1 MFSMN
6 RQRGSG
12 LQSVNI
18 WPGFVDALSA
28 LLMVVIFVLM
38 IFMVAQFYLSNL
50 LSGQEETVS
59 QLTAQV
65 EELDTLLEVERDES
79 RSMRSRVTEMSADL
93 QAAIEDRDALRSSL
107 TSVRAERDSAQRQLA
122 DAVRL
127 NRELT
132 AESEQLDSRLAD
144 AVETIDA
151 DRETIELQLQEIASL
166 QADLQALRSVRDDLE
181 IQVASLEFV
190 RRNLEDDV
198 AAGVAEIEDRENT
211 IAAMAADL
219 ADAEGNVD
227 ALQTQTADAEE
238 EIDRARNALTAA
250 RGEVDAFE
258 RSLRLTEE
266 NRERLMA
273 ELAAAR
279 DRTEGLAET
288 LSTEQERTVLAQ
300 RQIEERDIR
309 IEELTARLSSTQ
321 GLLDQQLD
329 LRREAEGRVAVLDQ
343 EILDLRNQL
352 DRVESL
358 LAESE
363 SQIDSRDVEIAQLEG
378 RLNQALLREVE
389 ELTQYRSEF
398 FGRLRQVLGGRE
410 DVRIVGD
417 RFIFQSEVLFPTGS
431 ADLQQGGRQQL
442 AELADELMA
451 VAEQFPPEVDWIL
464 RVDGHTD
471 TIPIATP
478 DFPSNWELS
487 TARAV
492 EVVKYLADQGI
503 PQSRLAAA
511 GFGEHQPI
519 AEGTS
524 PEALARNRRI
534 ELQLDRAAS
543 DSEAEIVDG
552 FEPGIPADAIP
563 GATGTPEAPSDN
575 DDGDDNP
582 A

>member
-28 LLMVVIFVLM
+28 LLMVIIFVLM

-59 QLTAQV
+59 QLASQV
-65 EELDTLLEVERDES
+65 EELDTLLEIERDEN
-79 RSMRSRVTEMSADL
+79 REMRGQITEMSADL
-93 QAAIEDRDALRSSL
+93 QAAVEDREALRSSL
-107 TSVRAERDSAQRQLA
+107 TSLRSERESAERQLA

-132 AESEQLDSRLAD
+132 AETEQLDRRLAD

-151 DRETIELQLQEIASL
+151 DQETIELQLQEIASL

-181 IQVASLEFV
+181 IQVASLELV
-190 RRNLEDDV
+190 RRSLEDEV
-198 AAGVAEIEDRENT
+198 AEGVATVEERDMT

-219 ADAEGNVD
+219 IEAETDIETLRSETV
-227 ALQTQTADAEE
+227 AAED
-238 EIDRARNALTAA
+238 EIDVARRALSAA
-250 RGEVDAFE
+250 QAEVDTLE
-258 RSLRLTEE
+258 QSLRLTEE

-273 ELAAAR
+273 ELAAVR
-279 DRTEGLAET
+279 DRTQDLSES

-300 RQIEERDIR
+300 RQLDERDIR
-309 IEELTARLSSTQ
+309 IEELSARLSATQ
-321 GLLDQQLD
+321 GLLEEQLD

-343 EILDLRNQL
+343 EVLDLRNQL
-352 DRVESL
+352 DRVEAL
-358 LAESE
+358 LAVSE
-363 SQIDSRDVEIAQLEG
+363 EQVDAQDLEIAQLEG

-431 ADLQQGGRQQL
+431 ATLQQGGQSQL
-442 AELADELMA
+442 AELADELMS
-451 VAEQFPPEVDWIL
+451 VAEQFPPDVDWIL

-471 TIPIATP
+471 TVPISTP
-478 DFPSNWELS
+478 EFPSNWELS
-487 TARAV
+487 AARAL
-492 EVVKYLADQGI
+492 EVVKFLADQGI
-503 PQSRLAAA
+503 PEDRLAAA

-519 AEGTS
+519 ADGTS

-534 ELQLDRAAS
+534 ELQLDRGTS
-543 DSEAEIVDG
+543 SSESEIVDAYDPDLPT
-552 FEPGIPADAIP
+552 EDVSETPDPASAVQ
-563 GATGTPEAPSDN
+563 
-575 DDGDDNP
+575 
-582 A
+582 

>member
-28 LLMVVIFVLM
+28 LLMVIIFVLM

-59 QLTAQV
+59 QLASQV
-65 EELDTLLEVERDES
+65 EELDTLLEIERDEN
-79 RSMRSRVTEMSADL
+79 REMRGQITEMSADL
-93 QAAIEDRDALRSSL
+93 QAAVEDREALRSSL
-107 TSVRAERDSAQRQLA
+107 TSLRSERESAERQLA

-132 AESEQLDSRLAD
+132 AETEQLDRRLAD

-151 DRETIELQLQEIASL
+151 DQETIELQLQEIASL

-181 IQVASLEFV
+181 IQVASLELV
-190 RRNLEDDV
+190 RRSLEDEV
-198 AAGVAEIEDRENT
+198 AEGVATVEERDMT

-219 ADAEGNVD
+219 IEAETDIETLRSETV
-227 ALQTQTADAEE
+227 AAED
-238 EIDRARNALTAA
+238 EIDVARRALSAA
-250 RGEVDAFE
+250 QAEVDTLE
-258 RSLRLTEE
+258 QSLRLTEE

-273 ELAAAR
+273 ELAAVR
-279 DRTEGLAET
+279 DRTQDLSES

-300 RQIEERDIR
+300 RQLDERDIR
-309 IEELTARLSSTQ
+309 IEELSARLSATQ
-321 GLLDQQLD
+321 GLLEEQLD

-343 EILDLRNQL
+343 EVLDLRNQL
-352 DRVESL
+352 DRVEAL
-358 LAESE
+358 LAVSE
-363 SQIDSRDVEIAQLEG
+363 EQVDAQDLEIAQLEG

-431 ADLQQGGRQQL
+431 ATLQQGGQSQL
-442 AELADELMA
+442 AELADELMS
-451 VAEQFPPEVDWIL
+451 VAEQFPPDVDWIL

-471 TIPIATP
+471 TVPISTP
-478 DFPSNWELS
+478 EFPSNWELS
-487 TARAV
+487 AARAL
-492 EVVKYLADQGI
+492 EVVKFLADQGI
-503 PQSRLAAA
+503 PEDRLAAA

-519 AEGTS
+519 ADGTS

-534 ELQLDRAAS
+534 ELQLDRGTSSSESETVDAYDPDLPTEDVSETPDPAS
-543 DSEAEIVDG
+543 AVQ
-552 FEPGIPADAIP
+552 
-563 GATGTPEAPSDN
+563 
-575 DDGDDNP
+575 
-582 A
+582 